1 MSRKLRPDS
10 TFARISPD
18 VKDAVDELLLSGGS
32 YRAAQELLA
41 EYSVSLSLASI
52 GDYYTTHLLPVKWA
66 RQSKSA
72 AVLDQLD
79 AGDVD
84 AATHMAVKQ
93 RVFELAS
100 SPTPDAKQINT
111 LYGLVLKAEQIS
123 QGSKKLALEIDKW
136 QRMAAQALLD
146 KALSPEVQAI
156 VGGSASNEEKIN
168 LLRPLLFG
176 TARPITP
183 EFIND

>member
-111 LYGLVLKAEQIS
+111 LYGLVLKAES
-123 QGSKKLALEIDKW
+123 LAQADRKIKMLETK
-136 QRMAAQALLD
+136 AAQAKTIAEQTLD
-146 KALSPEVQAI
+146 KARNGLTAEAI
-156 VGGSASNEEKIN
+156 AEMEEALK
-168 LLRPLLFG
+168 LL
-176 TARPITP
+176 
-183 EFIND
+183 

>member
-111 LYGLVLKAEQIS
+111 LYALVLKAEGLS
-123 QGSKKLALEIDKW
+123 QADRKIRLLEDRIAEAKAIANQTLNQARKGLTDEAIAEIQSKLKLL
-136 QRMAAQALLD
+136 
-146 KALSPEVQAI
+146 
-156 VGGSASNEEKIN
+156 
-168 LLRPLLFG
+168 
-176 TARPITP
+176 
-183 EFIND
+183 

>member
-111 LYGLVLKAEQIS
+111 LYGLVLKAES
-123 QGSKKLALEIDKW
+123 L
-136 QRMAAQALLD
+136 AQADRKIRLLEERVAEA
-146 KALSPEVQAI
+146 KAIANQTLNQARKGLTDEAI
-156 VGGSASNEEKIN
+156 AEIQSKLK
-168 LLRPLLFG
+168 LL
-176 TARPITP
+176 
-183 EFIND
+183 